1 MNDIRRPRYQRR
13 ETSGSIRN
21 TIVELFQANISRNE
35 IARLLNID
43 RSTVY
48 RWLQRFNEGLDL
60 RNQRRIG
67 RPRCTTEQEDE
78 QIINYVHSH
87 PITTSTKI
95 KRETNLQISRH
106 TFYRR
111 LRETGLDCR
120 IPANKPYLSKAHKD
134 ERLGF
139 ALEYLPK
146 DKHFWERVIWC
157 DEKTF
162 CNSKQGKTH
171 KNYLNNMLIY
181 M

>member
-95 KRETNLQISRH
+95 KRETLCKYQ
-106 TFYRR
+106 
-111 LRETGLDCR
+111 G
-120 IPANKPYLSKAHKD
+120 IPSID
-134 ERLGF
+134 
-139 ALEYLPK
+139 
-146 DKHFWERVIWC
+146 D
-157 DEKTF
+157 
-162 CNSKQGKTH
+162 
-171 KNYLNNMLIY
+171 
-181 M
+181 